1 MSDANNGCDLVRVVD
16 PAVNLNIISRRG
28 FIIR

>member
-16 PAVNLNIISRRG
+16 TAVNLNIISRRG
-28 FIIR
+28 FMIR